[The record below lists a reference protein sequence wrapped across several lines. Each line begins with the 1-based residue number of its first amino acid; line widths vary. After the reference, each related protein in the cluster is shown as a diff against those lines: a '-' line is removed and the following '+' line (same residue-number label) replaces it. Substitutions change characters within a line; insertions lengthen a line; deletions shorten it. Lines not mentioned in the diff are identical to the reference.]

1 MARKIVGIGVRASC
15 FVLFLRCFFTISTR
29 MCRCVPMTFP
39 DLLRRA
45 FFHFS
50 LEPLRVLA
58 FAFLVTH
65 LLPPLS

>member
-1 MARKIVGIGVRASC
+1 
-15 FVLFLRCFFTISTR
+15 
-29 MCRCVPMTFP
+29 MTFP